1 MPVGFSG
8 VFSDSTALFTWSENP
23 EDDIGYYVIDKS
35 SEIDFIENEY
45 TRFISINTWFVDS
58 TYTIGESAYYRL
70 CAVDHVGNSG
80 DFSETIQITVLTS
93 ESKTAVPGQYALH
106 QNFPNPFNPA
116 TTIQYEIKDAG
127 DVTIEIFSVLG
138 KRVKRYTNLSQ
149 PAGYYSMKW
158 MGKNEQN
165 NYVGAGIYFYS
176 LTVNGYTKTRKMVL
190 LK

>member
-1 MPVGFSG
+1 M
-8 VFSDSTALFTWSENP
+8 
-23 EDDIGYYVIDKS
+23 
-35 SEIDFIENEY
+35 
-45 TRFISINTWFVDS
+45 
-58 TYTIGESAYYRL
+58 
-70 CAVDHVGNSG
+70 
-80 DFSETIQITVLTS
+80 
-93 ESKTAVPGQYALH
+93 VPSQYALH

-176 LTVNGYTKTRKMVL
+176 LTVNGYTKTKKMVL